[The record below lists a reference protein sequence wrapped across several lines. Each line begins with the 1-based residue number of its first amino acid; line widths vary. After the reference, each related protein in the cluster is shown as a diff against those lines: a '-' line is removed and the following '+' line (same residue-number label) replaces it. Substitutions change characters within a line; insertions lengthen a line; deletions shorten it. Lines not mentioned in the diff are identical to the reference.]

1 MKKRQTMGK
10 MMRDREL
17 RERRELKQQRKDE
30 RRAGAGVEADGAE
43 PTADGEPTA
52 PAPEGDAQ
60 AADLPVPPGE

>member
-30 RRAGAGVEADGAE
+30 RRAGAGAEPDGAE
-43 PTADGEPTA
+43 PTAEGEPTA
-52 PAPEGDAQ
+52 EMPEGEAA
-60 AADLPVPPGE
+60 AADHTVPPGE

>member
-30 RRAGAGVEADGAE
+30 RRAGAGAEADGAE

-52 PAPEGDAQ
+52 PTPEGDTQTAER
-60 AADLPVPPGE
+60 AVPPGE